1 MSEEL
6 KTLMELEDGDPGQQ
20 RTQVVALR
28 KIRPN
33 PYQPRQVIEM
43 EKIEELAQSIKT
55 YGLLQP
61 VIVRPFQG
69 EYQLVAGHRRM
80 MACQRLGWSEIP
92 AMVRQ
97 LSDSAMAT
105 VALIENLQRE
115 NLSFLE
121 EAQGYERLLR
131 EFHLTQEVLAQR
143 LGKSQSTIANKL
155 RLLKLPAP
163 VKDRL
168 SAQEITERHARALL
182 KLPDEATMLRV
193 VQEIINLGY
202 TVQQTERRVSE
213 YLAQTESAP
222 VRERKKVI
230 IRDIRI
236 FLNTV
241 RQAVSILESGGLDA
255 RVKEQDFGD
264 YLEVTIRLPKTKR
277 KTENDVNRHPSPS
290 AGSHSIF
297 PGQ

>member
-6 KTLMELEDGDPGQQ
+6 KSLTELEDGAFQQ
-20 RTQVVALR
+20 GNTHSVSLR

-33 PYQPRQVIEM
+33 PYQPRIHIEQ
-43 EKIEELAQSIKT
+43 EKIDELAQSIKT

-61 VIVRPFQG
+61 IIVRKFG
-69 EYQLVAGHRRM
+69 DGFQLVAGQRRM
-80 MACQRLGWSEIP
+80 MACEKLSWSEIP
-92 AMVRQ
+92 ALIRD

-121 EAQGYERLLR
+121 EAQGYERLLQ

-163 VKDRL
+163 VKEKL
-168 SAQEITERHARALL
+168 SSQEITERHARALL
-182 KLPDEATMLRV
+182 KLPDEGAQMRV
-193 VQEIINLGY
+193 VQEILNLGY
-202 TVQQTERRVSE
+202 TVQQTEKRVAE
-213 YLAQTESAP
+213 YLAQKESGQAK
-222 VRERKKVI
+222 ERKKVI

-241 RQAVSILESGGLDA
+241 RQAISILESGGLD
-255 RVKEQDFGD
+255 VKMKEQDFGEFM
-264 YLEVTIRLPKTKR
+264 EVTIRMPKTKR
-277 KTENDVNRHPSPS
+277 KVENPVKSSPSPTNRHETV
-290 AGSHSIF
+290 F
-297 PGQ
+297 PRQ